1 MEVPDESSVLG
12 DFDEATFTQ
21 FGVTSTFS
29 RRDGEFIVRTE
40 GADGEMSDYPI
51 AYTFGFYPLQQYLI
65 EIDEGRYQALGLAW
79 DSRSEAAGGQRWFH
93 LYPDEHIAPG
103 NRLHWTAPDQNWNFM
118 CAECHST
125 DLQKRY
131 REEEDRYET
140 SWAELDVSC
149 EACHGA
155 GSTHVAWAEAV
166 DRGEI
171 ERQPEMSGREAMGLA
186 VGLTEARDFAWVM
199 NPETGIAQ
207 RNPPRR
213 SHAEIDAC
221 GRCHARRSVLIE
233 PYEYGRP
240 LQDTHRPALLD
251 RALYHDDG
259 QILEEVYVY
268 GSFLQSKMYLQGV
281 TCSDCHESHS
291 LRLHNDGNALC
302 GRCHLAQK
310 FDDPTHHFHEPG
322 TAAAE
327 CVSCHM
333 PQTTYMVVDPRRDHS
348 LRLPRPDLTMKIGVP
363 NACNGCHTSQ
373 SAEWAADAV
382 IRWYGPE
389 RPGGPHYGE
398 VFAAAQSGLP
408 GAAAALA
415 DLAEDSARPPIV
427 SATALELLAGH
438 LSPATLPT
446 VRRALDHG
454 DPLIRAA
461 AASALERLDPQARLD
476 LLFPLLR
483 DRVRGVRLAAA
494 HSLASVPG
502 DQLSSSQ
509 ASALDRTLDEYSA
522 AQVANA
528 ERPEAQLN
536 LGWLHMQRGDLSAAE
551 AALSMALNLDP
562 DLVAA
567 HVNLA
572 DLYRLQGR
580 DREGEALLLEA
591 QASAPNDGD
600 LAYALGL
607 LYVRGGRQE
616 EAAEALRNAAELRPE
631 TARYSYAYGAA
642 LHALGESTRALEL
655 MAEAHERIPG
665 DQELIIGIITISREI
680 GDFDTA
686 VAYARRLAELRP
698 RDSEVL
704 QLLEDLEAERRQG
717 QER

>member
-1 MEVPDESSVLG
+1 MEVPNESSVLG
-12 DFDEATFTQ
+12 DFNDAIISH

-29 RRDGEFIVRTE
+29 RRDDEFIVRTE
-40 GADGEMSDYPI
+40 GADGELNDYAI

-79 DSRSEAAGGQRWFH
+79 DSRPKAEGGQRWFH

-131 REEEDRYET
+131 RADEDRYDT

-149 EACHGA
+149 EACHGP
-155 GSTHVAWAEAV
+155 GSVHVAWAEAV
-166 DRGEI
+166 ESGET
-171 ERQPEMSGREAMGLA
+171 ELQPAGTGRSASGLV
-186 VGLTEARDFAWVM
+186 VGITEARDFAWVM

-213 SHAEIDAC
+213 SHAEVDAC
-221 GRCHARRSVLIE
+221 ARCHARRSVLQE
-233 PYEYGRP
+233 PYDYGRP
-240 LQDTHRPALLD
+240 FLDTHRPALLD
-251 RALYHDDG
+251 RSLYHEDG

-281 TCSDCHESHS
+281 TCSDCHEPHS

-310 FDDPTHHFHEPG
+310 FDDPSHHFHEPG
-322 TAAAE
+322 TLGAE

-348 LRLPRPDLTMKIGVP
+348 LRLPRPDLAVKIGVP
-363 NACNGCHTSQ
+363 NACSECHTNQ

-382 IRWYGPE
+382 VRWYGSE

-408 GAAAALA
+408 GAAVALVG
-415 DLAEDSARPPIV
+415 LAEDSARPVIV
-427 SATALELLAGH
+427 RATALDLLAGY
-438 LSPATLPT
+438 LGPATLPT
-446 VRRALDHG
+446 IRRALDHG

-461 AASALERLDPQARLD
+461 AASALDLLEPRARLD
-476 LLFPLLR
+476 LLVPLLS

-494 HSLASVPG
+494 HSLASVPAG
-502 DQLSSSQ
+502 DLSSSQ
-509 ASALDRTLDEYSA
+509 ASAVDRALDEYAA
-522 AQVANA
+522 AQVINA

-536 LGWLHMQRGDLSAAE
+536 LGWLHIQRGELSAAE
-551 AALSMALNLDP
+551 TALRRAVATDP
-562 DLVAA
+562 SFVAA
-567 HVNLA
+567 YVNLA

-580 DREGEALLLEA
+580 DREGEAVLQEA
-591 QASAPNDGD
+591 LGREPENGD
-600 LAYALGL
+600 VHYALGL
-607 LYVRGGRQE
+607 LLSRRGRLDA
-616 EAAEALRNAAELRPE
+616 AAEALREAAELRPE
-631 TARYSYAYGAA
+631 TARYSYAYGTA
-642 LHALGESTRALEL
+642 LYSLGESSRALEVL
-655 MAEAHERIPG
+655 KEAHERLPG
-665 DQELIIGIITISREI
+665 DSELVIGIITISREV
-680 GDFDTA
+680 GDLDTSID
-686 VAYARRLAELRP
+686 YARRLVELLPGDPEAR
-698 RDSEVL
+698 R
-704 QLLEDLEAERRQG
+704 LLEELEAESR
-717 QER
+717 

>member
-12 DFDEATFTQ
+12 DFDEATFTR

-40 GADGEMSDYPI
+40 GADGALNDYPI
-51 AYTFGFYPLQQYLI
+51 AYTFGFYPLQQYLV

-79 DSRSEAAGGQRWFH
+79 DSRSEVAGGQRWFH
-93 LYPDEHIAPG
+93 LYPDVHIEPG

-131 REEEDRYET
+131 REDEDRYDT
-140 SWAELDVSC
+140 TWVELDVSC
-149 EACHGA
+149 EACHGP

-166 DRGEI
+166 ERGEI
-171 ERQPEMSGREAMGLA
+171 ERQPAGTGRGASGLV

-199 NPETGIAQ
+199 NPESGIAQ

-221 GRCHARRSVLIE
+221 ARCHARRSVLIE

-291 LRLHNDGNALC
+291 LKLHNEGNALC
-302 GRCHLAQK
+302 ARCHLAQK
-310 FDDPTHHFHEPG
+310 FDDPSHHFHAPG

-363 NACNGCHTSQ
+363 NACNGCHTNQ
-373 SAEWAADAV
+373 SAEWAADVV

-408 GAAAALA
+408 GAAAALVE
-415 DLAEDSARPPIV
+415 LAEDTSRTAIV
-427 SATALELLAGH
+427 RATALDLLAGH
-438 LSPATLPT
+438 LGPATLPT
-446 VRRALDHG
+446 VSRSLDHG

-461 AASALERLDPQARLD
+461 AASALDRLEPRARLD
-476 LLFPLLR
+476 LLSPLLR
-483 DRVRGVRLAAA
+483 DRVLGVRLAAA
-494 HSLASVPG
+494 HSLASVPA

-509 ASALDRTLDEYSA
+509 ASALDRALHEYSA

-551 AALSMALNLDP
+551 AALSRALILDP
-562 DLVAA
+562 ELVAA
-567 HVNLA
+567 HVNMA

-580 DREGEALLLEA
+580 DREGEVLLRDA
-591 QASAPNDGD
+591 QAIAPDDGD
-600 LAYALGL
+600 VYYALGL
-607 LYVRGGRQE
+607 LYVRQGRQE
-616 EAAEALRNAAELRPE
+616 AAAEALRNAAELRPE
-631 TARYSYAYGAA
+631 MARYSYAYGAV
-642 LHALGESTRALEL
+642 LHSLGESSRALEL
-655 MAEAHERIPG
+655 MAAAHERIPG
-665 DQELIIGIITISREI
+665 DEELLIGMIMISREI
-680 GDFDTA
+680 GEIDTA
-686 VAYARRLAELRP
+686 ITYARRLMELRP
-698 RDSEVL
+698 RDPEARR
-704 QLLEDLEAERRQG
+704 LLEELEAEHRQ
-717 QER
+717 E